1 MATYPDAVR
10 LQKEIAKKVV
20 AKDDFR
26 DIRLVCGV
34 DVAYSGDMA
43 YCSAV
48 VMDKGFNVVESV
60 DSQSAITHPYIPGLL
75 MLREAEPIFH
85 TLKKLK
91 SGFDVLMVDGHGLLH
106 PRRCGLACYAGVT
119 LGCPAIGVAKSLLCG
134 KQRQDGYIEL
144 DGEILGYALGRKSYV
159 SVGNKISLKSAVAI
173 AKQFTKTGIPEPLK
187 IADAN
192 SKLQKRKR
200 G

>member
-1 MATYPDAVR
+1 MATYSDAVR

-20 AKDDFR
+20 AKDDFGE
-26 DIRLVCGV
+26 IRLVCGV
-34 DVAYSGDMA
+34 DVAYSGDIA

-48 VMDKGFNVVESV
+48 IMDKSFNVIESV
-60 DSQSAITHPYIPGLL
+60 DAQSVVTHPYIPGLL

-85 TLKKLK
+85 ALKKLK
-91 SGFDVLMVDGHGLLH
+91 SGFDVLLIDGHGLLH
-106 PRRCGLACYAGVT
+106 PRRCGLACYAGVK
-119 LGCPAIGVAKSLLCG
+119 LRCPTIGVAKSLLCG

>member
-20 AKDDFR
+20 AKDDFGE
-26 DIRLVCGV
+26 IRLVCGV
-34 DVAYSGDMA
+34 DVAYSGDIA

-60 DSQSAITHPYIPGLL
+60 DSQSAVTHPYIPGLL

-85 TLKKLK
+85 ILKKLK
-91 SGFDVLMVDGHGLLH
+91 SGFDVLLVDGHGLLH
-106 PRRCGLACYAGVT
+106 PRRCGLACYAGVA

-134 KQRQDGYIEL
+134 KQRKDGYIEL
-144 DGEILGYALGRKSYV
+144 DGEALGYALGRKSYV
-159 SVGNKISLKSAVAI
+159 SVGHKISLKSAVAI

-192 SKLQKRKR
+192 SKLQKRRK